1 MEEFA
6 TVVDTPFQT
15 SPRLKEVAAKFVCRL
30 YSNDSNDDIDV
41 DLVRMKVFSQKTRD
55 VERIPPTT
63 DALDQHLKRSVFQ
76 ASIWTT
82 AHIGRWCLWTTPLIM
97 GGRKRKAS
105 CFPYGP
111 RCPSPGMYSTWMW
124 SALAQVRALSASAWR
139 QNWNG
144 HVFASIRVRSSWT
157 RTICNT

>member
-1 MEEFA
+1 MYTSFSQLLVVMEEFA
-6 TVVDTPFQT
+6 TVIDTPFQT

-82 AHIGRWCLWTTPLIM
+82 AHIGR
-97 GGRKRKAS
+97 
-105 CFPYGP
+105 
-111 RCPSPGMYSTWMW
+111 
-124 SALAQVRALSASAWR
+124 
-139 QNWNG
+139 
-144 HVFASIRVRSSWT
+144 
-157 RTICNT
+157 